1 MKNILKAKAKIVKNY
16 VGHDGALY
24 MGDIVIIKEVTSK
37 KIKVTDL
44 SGRIYWLKPDF
55 IENIIQ

>member
-1 MKNILKAKAKIVKNY
+1 MKSILKVKANIVKDY

-24 MGDIVIIKEVTSK
+24 KGDVVIIKEVTSK

-55 IENIIQ
+55 IENMI